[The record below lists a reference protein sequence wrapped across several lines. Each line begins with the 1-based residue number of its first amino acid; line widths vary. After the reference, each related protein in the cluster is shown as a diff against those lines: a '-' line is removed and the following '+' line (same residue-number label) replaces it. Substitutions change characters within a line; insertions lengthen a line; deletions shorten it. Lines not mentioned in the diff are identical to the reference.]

1 MDKLMKKTDVKSL
14 EHLLQNLVHA
24 QLNEADLMRIGDR
37 NLIKLFKVSQLTLE
51 YQKFIEIQTQMD
63 LERAE

>member
-1 MDKLMKKTDVKSL
+1 
-14 EHLLQNLVHA
+14 LVHA